1 MFPFDAEVLASSY
14 ALYNAA
20 IWPAQIFAL
29 ALALAAVWLTVSPR
43 RGSGRAVGALL
54 AAGWL
59 WCGFVFFQ
67 RHLAQ
72 LDFMAPVY
80 GWAFVAQAALLL
92 WALVWRPP
100 ASRAVTSIVSTAALV
115 LAAAAIFGLPLVTGL
130 GDAGFASARIVGLAP
145 DPTVLFT
152 LALLLVVEGRARW
165 LLLVIPLLW
174 CGVAVVTG
182 WVLGVPESL
191 ALAILALPAFGLL
204 LRPARRPG

>member
-20 IWPAQIFAL
+20 IWPAQVFAL
-29 ALALAAVWLTVSPR
+29 AIALAAVWLTVSPR
-43 RGSGRAVGALL
+43 RGGGRAVGALL

-59 WCGFVFFQ
+59 WCGLVFFQ
-67 RHLAQ
+67 QHLAQ
-72 LDFMAPVY
+72 LDFMAPIY
-80 GWAFVAQAALLL
+80 GWAFVAQAGLLL

-100 ASRAVTSIVSTAALV
+100 ALRAVTSIASMTALV
-115 LAAAAIFGLPLVTGL
+115 LAAAAIFGLPLVAGL

-152 LALLLVVEGRARW
+152 LALLLVVEGRATW

-174 CGVAVVTG
+174 CGVAAVTG
-182 WVLGVPESL
+182 WMLGVPESL
-191 ALAILALPAFGLL
+191 ALAILALPAYGLL
-204 LRPARRPG
+204 LRPARRPA